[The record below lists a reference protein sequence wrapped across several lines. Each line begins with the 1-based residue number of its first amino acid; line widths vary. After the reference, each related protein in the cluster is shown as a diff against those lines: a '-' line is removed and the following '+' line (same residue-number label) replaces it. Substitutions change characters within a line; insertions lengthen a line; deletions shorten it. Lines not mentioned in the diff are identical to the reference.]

1 MIYKKQGIILDPS
14 SRFDVQVKRL
24 HEYKRQLLNVLK
36 IISLY
41 NQLKENPETKM
52 TPQTFI
58 FGAKAA
64 PGYYLA
70 KEIIEL
76 INYISKDISMN
87 PKMKEKLNVVFI
99 EDYCVTLAEYL
110 MPASEISEQISLA
123 GYEASGTSNMKFMIN
138 GAITFGTMDGA
149 NVEICDAVGDENI
162 FIFGMSAKEVDDLWK
177 TGYNSTYFYNS
188 NKELRGIINTLK
200 KRFCWKEF

>member
-1 MIYKKQGIILDPS
+1 
-14 SRFDVQVKRL
+14 
-24 HEYKRQLLNVLK
+24 
-36 IISLY
+36 
-41 NQLKENPETKM
+41 M

-123 GYEASGTSNMKFMIN
+123 GYEASGTGNMKFMI
-138 GAITFGTMDGA
+138 MEQLLL
-149 NVEICDAVGDENI
+149 V
-162 FIFGMSAKEVDDLWK
+162 LWMEPMLK
-177 TGYNSTYFYNS
+177 FVM
-188 NKELRGIINTLK
+188 LLVMIISLFLAWVLK
-200 KRFCWKEF
+200 K

>member
-1 MIYKKQGIILDPS
+1 
-14 SRFDVQVKRL
+14 
-24 HEYKRQLLNVLK
+24 
-36 IISLY
+36 
-41 NQLKENPETKM
+41 M

-110 MPASEISEQISLA
+110 MPASEISEQI
-123 GYEASGTSNMKFMIN
+123 GRI
-138 GAITFGTMDGA
+138 
-149 NVEICDAVGDENI
+149 
-162 FIFGMSAKEVDDLWK
+162 
-177 TGYNSTYFYNS
+177 
-188 NKELRGIINTLK
+188 RG
-200 KRFCWKEF
+200 

>member
-41 NQLKENPETKM
+41 NQLKENPEIKM

-76 INYISKDISMN
+76 INYISKDISM
-87 PKMKEKLNVVFI
+87 LF
-99 EDYCVTLAEYL
+99 L
-110 MPASEISEQISLA
+110 
-123 GYEASGTSNMKFMIN
+123 
-138 GAITFGTMDGA
+138 
-149 NVEICDAVGDENI
+149 
-162 FIFGMSAKEVDDLWK
+162 
-177 TGYNSTYFYNS
+177 
-188 NKELRGIINTLK
+188 LRIIVLP
-200 KRFCWKEF
+200 